1 MCDSFTNDLERKE
14 HCQNT
19 RNDNLTVKVPKMI
32 TDFGRLSF
40 SVTAAH
46 VYNNIPIS
54 ARKLDS
60 RVLFRTQVHDLI

>member
-1 MCDSFTNDLERKE
+1 MKTE
-14 HCQNT
+14 
-19 RNDNLTVKVPKMI
+19 
-32 TDFGRLSF
+32 FGRKSF

-60 RVLFRTQVHDLI
+60 RVLFRTQVHDLIQLFEIF